1 MICNWIG
8 KQISADS
15 HNEKGW
21 ALVLE
26 PPGPL
31 DDARR
36 RAIADAVD
44 MDLIDVKVRI
54 NGNGYTFLKK
64 SVDPW
69 EIGEYSSKLDEHGF
83 KPLVFDLSGVFD
95 APDPISVV
103 SATCSESGAHFSSAK
118 NEIIH
123 IGRSNTMLAVL
134 GTIEVVE
141 KNLVT
146 KKDVP
151 VVLYGSIIARTSR
164 KEVSSRNVK
173 TEGVADIYFLEE
185 NKCFRISQKNFN
197 FKTAIDDS
205 GSFNFSKNT
214 RSIIKKLAALCE
226 SAIIDD
232 SFDNST
238 LPYPAAGDE
247 KTNKSVSDSF
257 NYQTMTEVVA
267 KMSAFDH
274 YSRFIH
280 NTHMK
285 NMKLI

>member
-36 RAIADAVD
+36 KHIADAVG
-44 MDLIDVKVRI
+44 MDLIDVKVRV

-69 EIGEYSSKLDEHGF
+69 EIGRYASNLDEYGF
-83 KPLVFDLSGVFD
+83 NPILFDLNGAFEP
-95 APDPISVV
+95 PDPISVV
-103 SATCSESGAHFSSAK
+103 SATCSVSGARFSSEK

-146 KKDVP
+146 QKDVP
-151 VVLYGSIIARTSR
+151 VVLYGSIIARTSK
-164 KEVSSRNVK
+164 KESASRNVK

-185 NKCFRISQKNFN
+185 NKCFRISQRNFN
-197 FKTAIDDS
+197 FQTAIDDS
-205 GSFNFSKNT
+205 GSFNFSKNLY
-214 RSIIKKLAALCE
+214 SLLKKLDALCE
-226 SAIIDD
+226 NAIVDD
-232 SFDNST
+232 SFENST
-238 LPYPAAGDE
+238 LPYPSAGDE
-247 KTNKSVSDSF
+247 KSNKSVSDSF
-257 NYQTMTEVVA
+257 NYQTMTEVVV

-280 NTHMK
+280 NVRMK
-285 NMKLI
+285 NKTQY